1 MGGGWDWGGTYLLSV
16 VDLDADGGRVW
27 VAGGIGAGHTF
38 CPWWILML
46 TGGGCGWRVGLGRD
60 IPSVRGGS

>member
-38 CPWWILML
+38 CPW
-46 TGGGCGWRVGLGRD
+46 
-60 IPSVRGGS
+60 